1 MLINATE
8 KYKSIDYIQKRN
20 ARVWMARLGCGG
32 GGDGAH
38 RSTRSCIKFHGA
50 DGVRRRRRRRRR
62 ASFHE
67 VLIQSSTGRMSRKG
81 GWEDDAGR

>member
-1 MLINATE
+1 MNTKARLYTE
-8 KYKSIDYIQKRN
+8 RN

-50 DGVRRRRRRRRR
+50 EEKEEEAGIVPRGLDTK
-62 ASFHE
+62 FHGADVE
-67 VLIQSSTGRMSRKG
+67 EGRMG
-81 GWEDDAGR
+81 G